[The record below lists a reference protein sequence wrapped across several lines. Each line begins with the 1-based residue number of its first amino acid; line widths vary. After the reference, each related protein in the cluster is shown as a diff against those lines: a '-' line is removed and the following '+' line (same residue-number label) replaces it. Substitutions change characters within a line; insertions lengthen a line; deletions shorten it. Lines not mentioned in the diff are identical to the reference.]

1 MKASGGKRKREA
13 SEDGETW
20 GWGGGDAKRKSI
32 SYSEP
37 GRFSP
42 WGSASAP
49 QDL

>member
-13 SEDGETW
+13 SEDGET
-20 GWGGGDAKRKSI
+20 GGVGGAKRKSI